1 MEAVIA
7 PIYSNVSTLEKR
19 FNLLQDITDQVAMMN
34 SRYDSDL
41 EAAFQTMEGF
51 TVEARSWDLDTMEP
65 AILRTYMS
73 HMSFHREIVAEII
86 AEARRQLID
95 ERRDILKRLVN
106 YHKDFSRWY
115 VRAEKKYL

>member
-7 PIYSNVSTLEKR
+7 PPETTVEALEKS
-19 FNLLQDITDQVAMMN
+19 FNYLQDITDQVAQMN

-41 EAAFQTMEGF
+41 EAAFQSMTGF
-51 TVEARSWDLDTMEP
+51 TIEARRWDLDSMNP
-65 AILRTYMS
+65 QIRRTYLS

-95 ERRDILKRLVN
+95 ERRDLLKRLVN

-115 VRAEKKYL
+115 SKAEKKYL